1 MTKLF
6 ADENTNDFNMTD
18 FQKKI
23 EELKAIEK
31 WLELNLSTL
40 QATIQALEVQLNT
53 LNTLK
58 ELKKGQNKNF
68 QEEINRKI
76 SELTLS
82 TASSW
87 WSQIEKNMNIVLGE
101 VSNKSFKTEAA
112 VKPDS
117 GQKEHKNSASSTIKR
132 KKATKKCKYGII
144 NP

>member
-58 ELKKGQNKNF
+58 ELKRQ
-68 QEEINRKI
+68 
-76 SELTLS
+76 L
-82 TASSW
+82 
-87 WSQIEKNMNIVLGE
+87 
-101 VSNKSFKTEAA
+101 KSKTFL
-112 VKPDS
+112 
-117 GQKEHKNSASSTIKR
+117 
-132 KKATKKCKYGII
+132 
-144 NP
+144 